1 MASPYTKD
9 ITKSS
14 AYRQVTGQD
23 KDKFTQA
30 LEGAVQI
37 KKAYN
42 NKVADNIQALQD
54 DKVIEIQKKKLMLK
68 GLNGVSTIQNDI
80 RDNFNSNVDA
90 WARDYAQKELNN
102 EAISKFGLSEVQAAE
117 VDVAH
122 PNSAYG
128 KWLDQR
134 ADGIAKKYNDLVTQ
148 LDSVGLPY
156 KDLQEGSTFIDK
168 VYQSAFNGL
177 ERQNKFNLIN
187 SVGSLFKGHGL
198 GNKNAAELKAEFNAN
213 IATSSISKLESIN
226 TTFKALYATD
236 ASLAADYEKA
246 LNNADLKQNVEVT
259 KGPIET
265 ETRVDKKTG
274 RTFKYTY
281 QNFSTSYIDKNGKP
295 QLSVS
300 RVDASSDPVDVTKGQ
315 TFEGNAL
322 YLKLLRESG
331 HAEYFN
337 LLQDFEP
344 YQAYMQVRPEHG
356 KSISQ
361 AQEEAER
368 KRLLPEIMTNW
379 QNIQEGYYYT
389 MLSGEMV
396 LKPQIKAYVEDTTG
410 KVAKPVGYYNN
421 MNEYTKDILGIA
433 LQTELMNENLKFPNK
448 ISYPLVSGLSDSF
461 EYRKFVS
468 DSNTIQG
475 IKDDLDVSIQ
485 FEEELLKEFEAGDYS
500 NVDENGTYFL
510 PMPERSLIETAKQSG
525 RTLFLNAKGLTDIGL
540 DSSDFGGAAK
550 LGYNVKTKTLVL
562 EALLN
567 PKLINIVGQKEE
579 EVTDVSNLEK
589 SDKGWAT
596 NLLQAVNDIPYLG
609 AVTELALGEDID
621 VTDALWLIPGIGL
634 VGGGIKVALSQAT
647 KYGAKAILAS
657 SKGSAMLTKI
667 TAQYNKTKKVRDTVT
682 RVAQSGPN
690 KGKKIKVKSKTKF
703 KTVPAGE
710 FFGFTSQALY
720 NSWYKGL
727 SAVEKAMVNSI
738 NKTGKSVDIK
748 KFSESL
754 GNIRGAEF
762 IARIPGTSRTNI
774 TNKTIVKY
782 GTGSSAIGQVASR
795 TFDDMDDEPID

>member
-14 AYRQVTGQD
+14 AFRQVTGQD
-23 KDKFTQA
+23 RDKFNEV

-42 NKVADNIQALQD
+42 NNVTNNIKALAD

-68 GLNGVSTIQNDI
+68 GLNGISNIQNDI
-80 RDNFNSNVDA
+80 RDNFNNDVNA
-90 WARDYAQKELNN
+90 WSRNYAQKELNN
-102 EAISKFGLSEVQAAE
+102 EAISKYGLSDVQASKT
-117 VDVAH
+117 DVIH
-122 PNSAYG
+122 PNAAHG
-128 KWLDQR
+128 EWLNKR
-134 ADGIAKKYNDLVTQ
+134 AKGIADNYTTLVKD
-148 LDSVGLPY
+148 LDSIGLPY
-156 KDLQEGSTFIDK
+156 KDLEEGSTFIDK

-177 ERQNKFNLIN
+177 ERENKFNLIN

-198 GNKNAAELKAEFNAN
+198 GNKSAAELKSEFNAN
-213 IATSSISKLESIN
+213 MAKSSISKLESLN

-246 LNNADLKQNVEVT
+246 LDNADLKQKVEVT
-259 KGPIET
+259 RGPIKT
-265 ETRVDKKTG
+265 QTRVDKKTG
-274 RTFKYTY
+274 RTFEYTY
-281 QNFSTSYIDKNGKP
+281 QEISTSYIDKNGKP

-300 RVDASSDPVDVTKGQ
+300 RVDASSDPLDVTPGQ

-331 HAEYFN
+331 HAEYFD

-344 YQAYMQVRPEHG
+344 YQAYMQVRPQHG

-361 AQEEAER
+361 SQEEAER
-368 KRLLPEIMTNW
+368 RRLLPDIMTNW

-389 MLSGEMV
+389 NPMTGEMI
-396 LKPQIKAYVEDTTG
+396 LKPQIKAYVDDTTG

-468 DSNTIQG
+468 DSDTIQR
-475 IKDDLDVSIQ
+475 IKDDLDISVQ
-485 FEEELLKEFEAGDYS
+485 FEEELLKDFEAGEYS

-510 PMPERSLIETAKQSG
+510 PMPERSLIETSKQSG
-525 RTLFLNAKGLTDIGL
+525 RTLVLNAKGITDIGL

-567 PKLINIVGQKEE
+567 PELVNTVGQKEKE
-579 EVTDVSNLEK
+579 EEDIVPTK
-589 SDKGWAT
+589 PTGGIFT
-596 NLLQAVNDIPYLG
+596 RTLQAVNDIPVVG
-609 AVTELALGEDID
+609 AVTEELFGDDLDIEDL
-621 VTDALWLIPGIGL
+621 VVFIPVAG
-634 VGGGIKVALSQAT
+634 VGAIAT
-647 KYGAKAILAS
+647 KVVFKYG
-657 SKGSAMLTKI
+657 
-667 TAQYNKTKKVRDTVT
+667 KKVTQKMLKNT
-682 RVAQSGPN
+682 YE
-690 KGKKIKVKSKTKF
+690 KIGKKILDSGYNPYKAGAAFGKVKDSSGKVDLVELGKDLI
-703 KTVPAGE
+703 KVPANA
-710 FFGFTSQALY
+710 ALDPLK
-720 NSWYKGL
+720 KGT
-727 SAVEKAMVNSI
+727 AIIV
-738 NKTGKSVDIK
+738 GKDTKGRLYRLGGAASVPVIENLTTPDP
-748 KFSESL
+748 E
-754 GNIRGAEF
+754 
-762 IARIPGTSRTNI
+762 
-774 TNKTIVKY
+774 
-782 GTGSSAIGQVASR
+782 
-795 TFDDMDDEPID
+795 

>member
-14 AYRQVTGQD
+14 AFRQVTGQD
-23 KDKFTQA
+23 RDKFNEV

-42 NKVADNIQALQD
+42 NNVTNNIKALAD

-68 GLNGVSTIQNDI
+68 GLNGISNIQNDI
-80 RDNFNSNVDA
+80 RDNFNNDVNA
-90 WARDYAQKELNN
+90 WSRDYAQKELNN
-102 EAISKFGLSEVQAAE
+102 AAISKYGLSDVQASKT
-117 VDVAH
+117 DVIH
-122 PNSAYG
+122 PNAAHG
-128 KWLDQR
+128 EWLNKR
-134 ADGIAKKYNDLVTQ
+134 AKGIADKYTTLVKD
-148 LDSVGLPY
+148 LDSIGLPY
-156 KDLQEGSTFIDK
+156 KDLEEGSTFIDK

-177 ERQNKFNLIN
+177 ERENKFNLIN

-198 GNKNAAELKAEFNAN
+198 GNKSAAELKSEFNAN
-213 IATSSISKLESIN
+213 MAKSSISKLESLN

-246 LNNADLKQNVEVT
+246 LDNADLKQKVEVT
-259 KGPIET
+259 RGPIKT
-265 ETRVDKKTG
+265 QTRVDKKTG
-274 RTFKYTY
+274 RTFEYTY
-281 QNFSTSYIDKNGKP
+281 QEISTSYIDKNGKP

-300 RVDASSDPVDVTKGQ
+300 RVDASSDPLDVTPGQ

-331 HAEYFN
+331 HAEYFD

-344 YQAYMQVRPEHG
+344 YQAYMQVRPQHG

-361 AQEEAER
+361 SQEEAER
-368 KRLLPEIMTNW
+368 RRLLPDIMTNW

-389 MLSGEMV
+389 NPMTGEMI
-396 LKPQIKAYVEDTTG
+396 LKPQIKAYVDDTTG

-468 DSNTIQG
+468 DSDTIQR
-475 IKDDLDVSIQ
+475 IKDDLDISVQ
-485 FEEELLKEFEAGDYS
+485 FEEELLKDFEAGDYS

-510 PMPERSLIETAKQSG
+510 PMPERSLIETSKQSG
-525 RTLFLNAKGLTDIGL
+525 RTLVLNAKGITDIGL

-567 PKLINIVGQKEE
+567 PELVNTVGQKEKE
-579 EVTDVSNLEK
+579 EEDIVPTK
-589 SDKGWAT
+589 PTGGIFT
-596 NLLQAVNDIPYLG
+596 RTLQAVNDIPVVG
-609 AVTELALGEDID
+609 AVTEELFGDDLDIEDL
-621 VTDALWLIPGIGL
+621 VVFIPVAG
-634 VGGGIKVALSQAT
+634 VGAIAT
-647 KYGAKAILAS
+647 KVVFKYG
-657 SKGSAMLTKI
+657 
-667 TAQYNKTKKVRDTVT
+667 KKVTQKMLKNT
-682 RVAQSGPN
+682 YE
-690 KGKKIKVKSKTKF
+690 KIGKKILDSGYNPYKAGAAFGKVKDSSGKVDLVELGKDLI
-703 KTVPAGE
+703 KVPANA
-710 FFGFTSQALY
+710 ALDPLK
-720 NSWYKGL
+720 KGT
-727 SAVEKAMVNSI
+727 AIIV
-738 NKTGKSVDIK
+738 GKDTKGRLYRLGGAASVPVIENLTTPDP
-748 KFSESL
+748 E
-754 GNIRGAEF
+754 
-762 IARIPGTSRTNI
+762 
-774 TNKTIVKY
+774 
-782 GTGSSAIGQVASR
+782 
-795 TFDDMDDEPID
+795 

>member
-14 AYRQVTGQD
+14 AFRQVTGQD
-23 KDKFTQA
+23 RDKFNEV

-42 NKVADNIQALQD
+42 NNVTNNIKALAD

-68 GLNGVSTIQNDI
+68 GLNGISNIQNDI
-80 RDNFNSNVDA
+80 RDNFNNDVNA
-90 WARDYAQKELNN
+90 WSRNYAQKELNN
-102 EAISKFGLSEVQAAE
+102 EAISKYGLSDVQASKT
-117 VDVAH
+117 DVIH
-122 PNSAYG
+122 PNAAHG
-128 KWLDQR
+128 EWLNKR
-134 ADGIAKKYNDLVTQ
+134 AKGIADKYTTLVKD
-148 LDSVGLPY
+148 LDSIGLPY
-156 KDLQEGSTFIDK
+156 KDLEEGSTFIDK

-177 ERQNKFNLIN
+177 ERENKFNLIN

-198 GNKNAAELKAEFNAN
+198 GNKSAAELKSEFNAN
-213 IATSSISKLESIN
+213 MAKSSISKLESLN

-246 LNNADLKQNVEVT
+246 LDNADLKQKVEVT
-259 KGPIET
+259 RGPIKT
-265 ETRVDKKTG
+265 QTRVDKKTG
-274 RTFKYTY
+274 RTFEYTY
-281 QNFSTSYIDKNGKP
+281 QEISTSYIDKNGKP

-300 RVDASSDPVDVTKGQ
+300 RVDASSDPLDVTPGQ

-331 HAEYFN
+331 HAEYFD

-344 YQAYMQVRPEHG
+344 YQAYMQVRPQHG

-361 AQEEAER
+361 SQEEAER
-368 KRLLPEIMTNW
+368 RRLLPDIMTNW

-389 MLSGEMV
+389 NPMTGEMI
-396 LKPQIKAYVEDTTG
+396 LKPQIKAYVDDTTG

-468 DSNTIQG
+468 DSDTIQR
-475 IKDDLDVSIQ
+475 IKDDLDISVQ
-485 FEEELLKEFEAGDYS
+485 FEEELLKDFEAGDYS

-510 PMPERSLIETAKQSG
+510 PMPERSLIETSKQSG
-525 RTLFLNAKGLTDIGL
+525 RTLVLNAKGITDIGL

-567 PKLINIVGQKEE
+567 PELVNTVGQKEKE
-579 EVTDVSNLEK
+579 EEDIVPTK
-589 SDKGWAT
+589 PTGGIFT
-596 NLLQAVNDIPYLG
+596 RTLQAVNDIPVVG
-609 AVTELALGEDID
+609 AVTEELFGDDLDIEDL
-621 VTDALWLIPGIGL
+621 VVFIPVAG
-634 VGGGIKVALSQAT
+634 VGAIAT
-647 KYGAKAILAS
+647 KVVFKYG
-657 SKGSAMLTKI
+657 
-667 TAQYNKTKKVRDTVT
+667 KKVTQKMLKNT
-682 RVAQSGPN
+682 YE
-690 KGKKIKVKSKTKF
+690 KIGKKILDSGYNPYKAGAAFGKVKDSSGKVDLVELGKDLI
-703 KTVPAGE
+703 KVPANA
-710 FFGFTSQALY
+710 ALDPLK
-720 NSWYKGL
+720 KGT
-727 SAVEKAMVNSI
+727 AIIV
-738 NKTGKSVDIK
+738 GKDTKGRLYRLGGAASVPVIENLTTPDP
-748 KFSESL
+748 E
-754 GNIRGAEF
+754 
-762 IARIPGTSRTNI
+762 
-774 TNKTIVKY
+774 
-782 GTGSSAIGQVASR
+782 
-795 TFDDMDDEPID
+795 